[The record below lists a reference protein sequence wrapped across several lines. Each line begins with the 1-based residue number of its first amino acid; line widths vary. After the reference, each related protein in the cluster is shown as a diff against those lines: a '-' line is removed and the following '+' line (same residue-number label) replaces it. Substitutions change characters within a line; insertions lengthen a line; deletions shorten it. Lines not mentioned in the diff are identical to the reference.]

1 MLTTEDSKLTIITIT
16 KTFLVLLQILMSS
29 MPEDKMPMLSEIFNL
44 MPMVTLT
51 LEVLVTTIAITVD
64 SKLTTTII
72 IMVFSVRSIITMSSM
87 LVETTLMLIEIFNL
101 MLMVTLTLVV
111 LAITIA
117 TMVDFKLTITIIIME
132 FQEVLLITM
141 FSTLLEV
148 ILILTETY

>member
-117 TMVDFKLTITIIIME
+117 KMVDFKLTITIIIME

>member
-1 MLTTEDSKLTIITIT
+1 VDGLTTMQTTEDSKLTITTTT

-44 MPMVTLT
+44 MPMVTLI

-72 IMVFSVRSIITMSSM
+72 IMVFSVRSTITMSSM

-101 MLMVTLTLVV
+101 MLMVTLTLEV

-132 FQEVLLITM
+132 F
-141 FSTLLEV
+141 
-148 ILILTETY
+148 

>member
-1 MLTTEDSKLTIITIT
+1 VDGLTTMQTTEDSKLTITTTT

-44 MPMVTLT
+44 MPMVTLI

-64 SKLTTTII
+64 SKLTTTIM
-72 IMVFSVRSIITMSSM
+72 IMVFSVRSTITMSSM

-101 MLMVTLTLVV
+101 MLMVTLTLEV

-132 FQEVLLITM
+132 F
-141 FSTLLEV
+141 
-148 ILILTETY
+148 

>member
-1 MLTTEDSKLTIITIT
+1 MDGLTTMQTTEDSKLTITTTT

-44 MPMVTLT
+44 MPMVTLI

-72 IMVFSVRSIITMSSM
+72 IMVFSVRSTITMSSM

-101 MLMVTLTLVV
+101 MLMVTLTLEV

-132 FQEVLLITM
+132 F
-141 FSTLLEV
+141 
-148 ILILTETY
+148 